1 MNLNDV
7 LVFTEVL
14 DSGSFTA
21 AADTLAMPKSNVS
34 RSVTRL
40 ENALGVKLLERTTRS
55 LAPTE
60 IGRAFYDHATR
71 VKEELEAAKAS
82 LEKLT
87 ASPRGEL
94 RVCASVTVGQNLL
107 APHLATFTN
116 MHPDVKIDLRLTNR
130 RVDLLEEGFDVAIR
144 VGEMA
149 DSNLVSRLLCK
160 RQMSLFAS
168 RSYLKTTETPLNS
181 PDDLNGHDC
190 LHMNAV
196 TNRAKWH
203 LKSVSQSA
211 EINFK
216 PHFSSDDFLVLSQL
230 AAGGAGV
237 ALLPDYLCSEHV
249 ESGRLERV
257 LPDWSGGTVSMYT
270 LVPSRKGVTP
280 KVRAFLDHLH
290 SNC

>member
-40 ENALGVKLLERTTRS
+40 ESALGVKLLERTTRS

-168 RSYLKTTETPLNS
+168 SSYLKTTETPLNS
-181 PDDLNGHDC
+181 PDDLNGHVC

-203 LKSVSQSA
+203 LKFVSQSV

-249 ESGRLERV
+249 ESGLLERV